1 MRSYD
6 VIGMG
11 ALLVDRIASLD
22 YFPKV
27 DGETFVGSLEVRPG
41 GSAANF
47 AVACSRLG
55 LKSGFIGMIG
65 DDSEGNYL
73 REDLRKEGVDTSGVA
88 STNVYPTGQVYIA
101 LDREGKRMMFAF
113 SGAANAL
120 DEKDIN
126 VKYIA
131 SSKFLHIA
139 DLKNVKPLIAAAKK
153 AQDAETKVSL
163 NPGEL
168 IAVQGYDEI
177 KDLLSNVDVF
187 ISSRNEVN
195 QIFRTENLEYA
206 IKKVFKSGPEIAVI
220 TLGSEGC
227 IAADSWEALHRVPA
241 FKTEV
246 VDTTGAGDAFCAGL
260 LTKLVEGKGLIEAAR
275 FASAVAAL
283 KITRLGARSL
293 PTRKEVEEFLSKQRS
308 EP

>member
-1 MRSYD
+1 MD

-11 ALLVDRIASLD
+11 ALLLDRTASID

-27 DGETFVGSLEVRPG
+27 DGETFVRSLEVRPG

-47 AVACSRLG
+47 AVACQRLG
-55 LKSGFIGMIG
+55 IKSGFVGMVG
-65 DDSEGNYL
+65 DDLEGNYL
-73 REDLRKEGVDTSGVA
+73 IEDLKKEGVDIAGVV
-88 STNVYPTGQVYIA
+88 STKAYPTGQVYIA
-101 LDREGKRMMFAF
+101 LDREGKRMMFAY

-120 DEKDIN
+120 SEEDIN
-126 VKYIA
+126 AKYIA
-131 SSKFLHIA
+131 SSQFLHIA

-168 IAVQGYDEI
+168 ITVQGYDEI
-177 KDLLSNVDVF
+177 KDLLSNVDIFV
-187 ISSRNEVN
+187 SSRNEVN
-195 QIFRTENLEYA
+195 QVFRTENLEYA
-206 IKKVFKSGPEIAVI
+206 IRKVLKSGPEIAVI

-227 IAADSWEALHRVPA
+227 IAADSWEALHRIAA

-260 LTKLVEGKGLIEAAR
+260 ITMLVEGKGVIEAAR
-275 FASAVAAL
+275 FANAVAAL
-283 KITRLGARSL
+283 KITKLGARSL
-293 PTRKEVEEFLSKQRS
+293 PTRKEVEEFLSDRESQA
-308 EP
+308 

>member
-1 MRSYD
+1 MRSFD

-65 DDSEGNYL
+65 DDSEGNFL
-73 REDLRKEGVDTSGVA
+73 REDLRKEGVDTSGVV

-120 DEKDIN
+120 NEKDIN

-177 KDLLSNVDVF
+177 KGLLSNVDVF

-227 IAADSWEALHRVPA
+227 IVADSWEVLHRVPA

-260 LTKLVEGKGLIEAAR
+260 LTMLVEGKGLIEAAR

>member
-1 MRSYD
+1 MRTLD

-11 ALLVDRIASLD
+11 ALLVDRIASID

-27 DGETFVGSLEVRPG
+27 DGETFVRNLQVRPG

-47 AVACSRLG
+47 AVACKRLG
-55 LKSGFIGMIG
+55 IKSGFIGLVG
-65 DDSEGNYL
+65 DDPEGRYL
-73 REDLRKEGVDTSGVA
+73 IDDLKKEGVDTSGVV
-88 STNVYPTGQVYIA
+88 STKTFPTGQVYIA
-101 LDREGKRMMFAF
+101 LDREGKRMMFAY

-120 DEKDIN
+120 SEELVN
-126 VKYIA
+126 TKYIA
-131 SSKFLHIA
+131 SSQFLHIA

-168 IAVQGYDEI
+168 ISVQGYDEI
-177 KDLLSNVDVF
+177 KDLLSNVDIFV
-187 ISSRNEVN
+187 SSRNEVN

-206 IKKVFKSGPEIAVI
+206 IRKVLKSGPEIAVI

-227 IAADSWEALHRVPA
+227 IAADSWEAFHRIAA

-246 VDTTGAGDAFCAGL
+246 IDTTGAGDAFCAGL
-260 LTKLVEGKGLIEAAR
+260 ITMLVEGRNVVEAAK

-283 KITRLGARSL
+283 KIANLGARSL
-293 PTRKEVEEFLSKQRS
+293 PARKQVDEFISDHKC
-308 EP
+308 

>member
-1 MRSYD
+1 MLD
-6 VIGMG
+6 VIGTG
-11 ALLVDRIASLD
+11 ALLLDKIASID

-27 DGETFVGSLEVRPG
+27 DGETFVRSLEVRPG

-47 AVACSRLG
+47 AVACKRLG
-55 LKSGFIGMIG
+55 IKSGFIGMVG
-65 DDSEGNYL
+65 DDPEGRYL
-73 REDLRKEGVDTSGVA
+73 IDDLRKEGVDIAGIVGTK
-88 STNVYPTGQVYIA
+88 VYPTGQVFIA

-120 DEKDIN
+120 SEADIN
-126 VKYIA
+126 AKYVA
-131 SSKFLHIA
+131 SSRFLHIA
-139 DLKNVKPLIAAAKK
+139 DLKNVRPLILAAKK

-168 IAVQGYDEI
+168 IAIQGYEEI
-177 KDLLSNVDVF
+177 KELLSNVDIF

-195 QIFRTENLEYA
+195 QIFRTDNLEYA
-206 IKKVFKSGPEIAVI
+206 IRKVLKSGPEVAVI

-227 IAADSWEALHRVPA
+227 IATDSWEVLHRIPA

-260 LTKLVEGKGLIEAAR
+260 MTMLVEGQGVLEAAR
-275 FASAVAAL
+275 FANAVAAL
-283 KITRLGARSL
+283 KITRLGARSV
-293 PTRKEVEEFLSKQRS
+293 PTREEVKKFLSDCQS
-308 EP
+308 ES